1 METNGTRPKRLS
13 SSSNPINL
21 RLVRDGAT
29 KSGAIRWVSRGQS
42 VARQSDRRQ
51 GFFFSREA
59 KAIVGGEIARII
71 ELPWAI
77 RFVNSFLIIFLINA
91 KIVRKSLL
99 IRRSSNG

>member
-1 METNGTRPKRLS
+1 MTEDS
-13 SSSNPINL
+13 
-21 RLVRDGAT
+21 
-29 KSGAIRWVSRGQS
+29 
-42 VARQSDRRQ
+42 
-51 GFFFSREA
+51 GFFFFLARSKRLL
-59 KAIVGGEIARII
+59 VGEIARII